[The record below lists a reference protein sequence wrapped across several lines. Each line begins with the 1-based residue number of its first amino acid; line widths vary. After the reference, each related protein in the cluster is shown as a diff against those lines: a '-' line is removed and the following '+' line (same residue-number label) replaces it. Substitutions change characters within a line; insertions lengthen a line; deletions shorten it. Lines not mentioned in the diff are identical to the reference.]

1 MFFQWPFML
10 WLLLL
15 LPVLLVLY
23 ILAQLRRQ
31 KYALRY
37 ASLTL
42 VKDALGRGPGFR
54 RHIPP
59 ILFLL
64 ALAVMIVA
72 LARPVAVIT
81 LPSQEGTV
89 ILTFDVSGS
98 MMADD
103 LKPTRMEAAK
113 AAARAF
119 VDKEPAGVLIGVV
132 SFSDNASIVQS
143 PTEDKAAV
151 LAAINRLQPQRATA
165 IGKGL
170 LTSIEAIDAPGNEE
184 AAAFAPRFQRG
195 APPITPTPTP
205 TPTPVPQGQ
214 YEAAIIVLLSDGEN
228 NVNPPPLQVVDQL
241 VNRGFRV
248 YTVGVGTAEG
258 TILHVQGRSVR
269 VRLDETTLKEIASQT
284 DGQYYNASNETDL
297 RAIYENLSTKLVLRS
312 EKQEVT
318 AFLTGFA
325 AILSL
330 FAGFLSLLWFNRLP

>member
-1 MFFQWPFML
+1 MFFQWPFAL

-15 LPVLLVLY
+15 IPVLIVVY

-42 VKDALGRGPGFR
+42 VKDALGRGPGIR

-59 ILFLL
+59 VLFLL
-64 ALAVMIVA
+64 ALVVMIFA
-72 LARPVAVIT
+72 LARPIAVIT

-119 VDKEPAGVLIGVV
+119 VDKQPNGVLIGIVA
-132 SFSDNASIVQS
+132 FSDNASMVQS
-143 PTEDKAAV
+143 PTDDKTAV

-165 IGKGL
+165 IGRGL
-170 LTSIEAIDAPGNEE
+170 LTSIDAIYAPGNEE
-184 AAAFAPRFQRG
+184 AAFGARFQRG
-195 APPITPTPTP
+195 FPPITPTPTP
-205 TPTPVPQGQ
+205 TPTPVPKGQ
-214 YEAAIIVLLSDGEN
+214 YEPAIIVLLSDGEN
-228 NVNPPPLQVVDQL
+228 NVFPPPQQVIETLVD
-241 VNRGFRV
+241 RGIRV
-248 YTVGVGTAEG
+248 YTVGVGTPAG
-258 TILHVQGRSVR
+258 TILHVEGRAVR
-269 VRLDETTLKEIASQT
+269 VRLDEAILKEIAEQT

-297 RAIYENLSTKLVLRS
+297 RKIYENLATRFVMRA

-318 AFLTGFA
+318 AFLTGVA
-325 AILSL
+325 AMISL
-330 FAGFLSLLWFNRLP
+330 LAGFLSLLWFNRLP

>member
-15 LPVLLVLY
+15 IPVLIAAYL
-23 ILAQLRRQ
+23 IAQRRRQ

-37 ASLTL
+37 ASLSL

-59 ILFLL
+59 LLFLL

-72 LARPVAVIT
+72 LARPIAVVT

-89 ILTFDVSGS
+89 ILTIDVSGS
-98 MMADD
+98 MQADD

-119 VDKEPAGVLIGVV
+119 VDKQPQGVQIGVV
-132 SFSDNASIVQS
+132 AFSDNASIVQA
-143 PTEDKAAV
+143 PTDDKTAV

-170 LTSIEAIDAPGNEE
+170 LTSIDAIYAAGNEE
-184 AAAFAPRFQRG
+184 ATFGPRFQRG
-195 APPITPTPTP
+195 LPPVTPTPTP
-205 TPTPVPQGQ
+205 TPTPVPKGQ
-214 YEAAIIVLLSDGEN
+214 YEPAIIVLLTDGEN
-228 NVNPPPLQVVDQL
+228 NVFPAPLDIINQVVD
-241 VNRGFRV
+241 RGIRV
-248 YTVGVGTAEG
+248 YTVGVGS
-258 TILHVQGRSVR
+258 VQGTVLHIEGMSVR
-269 VRLDETTLKEIASQT
+269 VRLDEETLKKIAEQT

-297 RAIYENLSTKLVLRS
+297 RSIYENLSTRLVMRA
-312 EKQEVT
+312 EKQEIT
-318 AFLTGFA
+318 AFLTALA
-325 AILSL
+325 ALISL
-330 FAGFLSLLWFNRLP
+330 CAGFLSLLWFNRLP